1 MSTLKD
7 RKVNVMRE
15 ITFSQATLE
24 AMEEEMTRD
33 DKVFVMGEDIARQ
46 GGIFGQFKGLPEKFG
61 TDRVKDTPIT
71 ETAIIGAAIGSAL
84 AGMRPVADMHFAD
97 FMGVCMDEVFNQMA
111 KIHYMFGGQKT
122 IPMVIR
128 APDGLINQAAAQHS
142 QSIEAWFMHVPGVK
156 VVIPS
161 NPADAKGLLKAAIRD
176 DNPIIYFEHKA
187 LFNTKGQVPDG
198 EYLTPIGKAAVVKE
212 GSDVTLVS
220 YSFTMS
226 LALKAADILE
236 KEGISVECIDLRTI
250 SPIDKE
256 TILSSVAKTSRLAIA
271 HEAVKQGGVG
281 AEISAI
287 VAEEAIDLL
296 DAPIVRVGAPF
307 TPVPFARP
315 LEQAYRVTPEKIAS
329 AVRNI
334 F

>member
-1 MSTLKD
+1 
-7 RKVNVMRE
+7 MRE

-24 AMEEEMTRD
+24 AMDEEMTRD
-33 DKVFVMGEDIARQ
+33 ERVFVMGEDIARQ
-46 GGIFGQFKGLPEKFG
+46 GGIFGQFKGLPDKFG
-61 TDRVKDTPIT
+61 TERVKDTPIS
-71 ETAIIGAAIGSAL
+71 ETAIVGAAIGAAL

-111 KIHYMFGGQKT
+111 KIHYMFGGQRP

-142 QSIEAWFMHVPGVK
+142 QSIEAWFMHIPGLK

-161 NPADAKGLLKAAIRD
+161 NPADAKGLLKSAIRD
-176 DNPIIYFEHKA
+176 DNPVIYFEHKA
-187 LFNTKGQVPDG
+187 LFSTRGPVPDG
-198 EYLTPIGKAAVVKE
+198 EVLTPIGKAKVARE
-212 GSDVTLVS
+212 GSDVTLIS
-220 YSFTMS
+220 YSHCMGLS
-226 LALKAADILE
+226 LKAADILAG
-236 KEGISVECIDLRTI
+236 EGVSVECIDLRTI

-256 TILSSVAKTSRLAIA
+256 TILASVAKTTRLVIA

-287 VAEEAIDLL
+287 VAEQGIDFL
-296 DAPIVRVGAPF
+296 DAPIARVGAPL

-315 LEQAYRVTPEKIAS
+315 LEQAYRVTPEKIAE
-329 AVRNI
+329 AIRGL

>member
-1 MSTLKD
+1 
-7 RKVNVMRE
+7 
-15 ITFSQATLE
+15 
-24 AMEEEMTRD
+24 
-33 DKVFVMGEDIARQ
+33 
-46 GGIFGQFKGLPEKFG
+46 
-61 TDRVKDTPIT
+61 
-71 ETAIIGAAIGSAL
+71 
-84 AGMRPVADMHFAD
+84 
-97 FMGVCMDEVFNQMA
+97 MA